1 MNIRII
7 YMIFRLWL
15 QQRLRKDEAKHLRDD
30 LNLRNPHKQHRIV
43 GKYILFLHYIRE
55 MKIFLRVPED
65 PWIFR
70 FIIITKKRIHGSF
83 SQSKLK
89 LLPVLQ

>member
-7 YMIFRLWL
+7 YMSFRLWL

-43 GKYILFLHYIRE
+43 GKYILFC
-55 MKIFLRVPED
+55 
-65 PWIFR
+65 
-70 FIIITKKRIHGSF
+70 ITF
-83 SQSKLK
+83 VKLNFF
-89 LLPVLQ
+89 